1 MEAKRVSGGRRGVK
15 KEITNNASKITAK
28 KKGKGAE
35 DVNVL
40 RTRSGRTRAAA
51 TLDKSSN
58 TRKKACLAKASLKED
73 LSDNTEELDDESNC
87 SALTNK
93 VLHRF

>member
-1 MEAKRVSGGRRGVK
+1 MEAKRVGGGRRGVK
-15 KEITNNASKITAK
+15 KDIANNASKTTAK

-35 DVNVL
+35 DANVL

-51 TLDKSSN
+51 TLDKSST
-58 TRKKACLAKASLKED
+58 TRKKASLAKASLKED
-73 LSDNTEELDDESNC
+73 LSDNTEEIDDESSC

-93 VLHRF
+93 VLHRI